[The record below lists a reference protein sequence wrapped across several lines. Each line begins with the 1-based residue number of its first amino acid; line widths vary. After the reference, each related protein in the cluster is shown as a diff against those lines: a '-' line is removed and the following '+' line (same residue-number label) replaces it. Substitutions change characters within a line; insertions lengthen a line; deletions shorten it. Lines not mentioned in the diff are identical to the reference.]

1 MFILIYIHTNIYILY
16 IYIYTHTCTYAYIYI
31 YIYIYICICIYIN
44 TPTYTPHVMYTCIH
58 RYLLTYKNEKP
69 FEPFECI
76 TYSSSLS
83 VENRKLF
90 AISN

>member
-1 MFILIYIHTNIYILY
+1 MYI
-16 IYIYTHTCTYAYIYI
+16 CI
-31 YIYIYICICIYIN
+31 YIYIYICIYIN
-44 TPTYTPHVMYTCIH
+44 IPTYTPHVMYTCIH
-58 RYLLTYKNEKP
+58 RYLLIYKNEKP

-90 AISN
+90 AIFN